1 MPSRPRSPPLLTVF
15 EMSTMGSLT
24 AEVAGLNTR
33 TRPARSATQISRR
46 PLRVAIAIGEF
57 IVATRRSWSLM
68 ASSGVGAG
76 GAVVGVVGGVVGGG
90 VGAGAPV
97 VAGAVVAGAVVV

>member
-1 MPSRPRSPPLLTVF
+1 
-15 EMSTMGSLT
+15 MGSLT

-76 GAVVGVVGGVVGGG
+76 GAVVGGG